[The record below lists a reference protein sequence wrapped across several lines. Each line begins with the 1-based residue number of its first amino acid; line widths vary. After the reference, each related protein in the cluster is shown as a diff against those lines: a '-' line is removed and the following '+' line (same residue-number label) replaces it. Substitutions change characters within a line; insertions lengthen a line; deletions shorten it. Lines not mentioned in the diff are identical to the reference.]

1 MEYLTHL
8 WFLWSVFCCSLIT
21 AIIFKLKI
29 NNIFIYL
36 FAGVS
41 ILSLIHNS
49 DLNIYMFPFF
59 IVGFYYKKY
68 QNNAY
73 IIIYKL
79 RYLINLI
86 FIVMLF
92 HFEKKHYIYISGIN
106 IFKSYYGIQN
116 QIYINIYRYIIDF
129 CGCFA
134 IINISKYVY
143 NKFKDTKFISLII
156 NIGKNTLQIYV
167 LQRFIVE
174 IIGVKVY
181 RKLVGFLNVNYL
193 TFDVVIFDWI
203 ICPLIAIILCY
214 CINIIIE
221 KTKRYI
227 IINKIIWGR

>member
-181 RKLVGFLNVNYL
+181 RKLVGFLNVNY
-193 TFDVVIFDWI
+193 
-203 ICPLIAIILCY
+203 
-214 CINIIIE
+214 
-221 KTKRYI
+221 
-227 IINKIIWGR
+227 